1 MIYLKRRNNQQ
12 AENFSVWSRIVDLY
26 SGAKKAKERIAGKN
40 FTDEEVLAGM
50 PFEHY
55 GEDVFTSP
63 SVANRAAKSYEKVA
77 KNYKTSKN
85 FKEADLLYHMADK
98 IKTGGLAYPTSAQ
111 ALGANNLKLLSTYAR
126 KHGIKIPSQKSP
138 VSTFEIYKERRPLS
152 LKFEDF
158 VHNNK
163 KGLMIGGAT
172 ATGVGAYMASGDP
185 SYSDYYSQ
193 TTSNNDY
200 PEVIDYTN
208 PNWKNVKKTPV
219 ESVKESQP
227 SDKTG
232 KTSSDASAK
241 GSQPKAQMTSE

>member
-12 AENFSVWSRIVDLY
+12 TENFSVWSRIVDLY

-63 SVANRAAKSYEKVA
+63 SAANRAAKSYEKVA

-85 FKEADLLYHMADK
+85 FKESDWFYHMADK
-98 IKTGGLAYPTSAQ
+98 IRSGGLAYPTSAQ
-111 ALGANNLKLLSTYAR
+111 ALGANNLKLLNTYAQ

-138 VSTFEIYKERRPLS
+138 VSTFEVYKERRPLG
-152 LKFEDF
+152 LKIEDF
-158 VHNNK
+158 IHNNK
-163 KGLMIGGAT
+163 KGLVIGGAT
-172 ATGVGAYMASGDP
+172 ATGVGAYMASDD
-185 SYSDYYSQ
+185 SDYSDYYSPA
-193 TTSNNDY
+193 TSNNGF
-200 PEVIDYTN
+200 IDYTN
-208 PNWKNVKKTPV
+208 PNWKNVKKTSV
-219 ESVKESQP
+219 EGVKESQP

-241 GSQPKAQMTSE
+241 GSQTKAQMTSE